1 MSSISSLK
9 LVTSSKNN
17 SVDSVSVR
25 RSKLITKIN
34 EQISICLAKKEGNLY
49 IPKRLKVVTDETTGE
64 KKTIEQAKRVKEW
77 FWIGANGKINLA
89 IKYGSKTLILNKK
102 GANAIEVSNIDEL
115 VTTLKT
121 ITEAVSAGE
130 LDDSINDASSATRE
144 AFKK

>member
-121 ITEAVSAGE
+121 MTEAVSAGE

>member
-17 SVDSVSVR
+17 SVDFVSVR

-49 IPKRLKVVTDETTGE
+49 TPKRLKVVTDETTGE

-121 ITEAVSAGE
+121 MTEAVSAGE

>member
-49 IPKRLKVVTDETTGE
+49 IPKRLKVVTDETSGE

>member
-34 EQISICLAKKEGNLY
+34 EQISICLAKKEGNIY

-102 GANAIEVSNIDEL
+102 GANAIEVTNIDEL

-121 ITEAVSAGE
+121 ITEAVSTGE